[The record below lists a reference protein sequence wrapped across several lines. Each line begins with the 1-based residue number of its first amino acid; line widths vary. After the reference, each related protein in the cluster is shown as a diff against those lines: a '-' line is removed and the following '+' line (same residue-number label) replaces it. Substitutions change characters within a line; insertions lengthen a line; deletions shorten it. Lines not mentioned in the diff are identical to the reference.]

1 MGATCYGASMSTT
14 PSTQTSTPSHGAS
27 PNLAGPGRNRLA
39 AETSPYLLQ
48 HQHNPVD
55 WWPWG
60 PEALAQ
66 AKGSNKPILLSVG
79 YAACHWC
86 HVMAHES
93 FEDEPTARVMNELFV
108 NIKVD
113 REERPDVDQIYMAA
127 LHHLGE
133 HGGWPLTMFLTPDG
147 EPIWGGTYFPKTSRY
162 GKPAFVDVL
171 REIAR
176 LFREEPAKIER
187 NRAAL
192 MERLA
197 AAARPAGTA
206 TIGRAELD
214 NAALQLGGLIDP
226 VNGGTRGAPKFP
238 QAALFECLWRA
249 GLRTGDARYFAAVEI
264 TLDHICEGGIYD
276 HLGGGFARYS
286 VDDRWLVPH
295 FEKMLYDNAQ
305 LLELLAIAYRRT
317 GKDLY
322 RRRAYETVG
331 WLEREMTTEQGAFC
345 ASLDADSEG
354 EEGKFYVWS
363 YDEVIRQLG
372 IEDGEFF
379 ARHYDVTPA
388 GNFEGHNILNRLTP
402 LPRSEADETR
412 LAALCEK
419 LLSVRALRVRPG
431 LDDKVLADW
440 NGLMIAALADAGSML
455 DEPRWV
461 DLASRAFDF
470 VAQSMTRGDR
480 LGHSWRQGK
489 LKFPGLAS
497 DYAAMIRAALAL
509 YEATSQRSF
518 LDHALQWQQALD
530 RDYANAELGTYYLTA
545 ADAEGLVI
553 RPAATTDEA
562 TPNHNAVAAQN
573 LVRLAVFAGDD
584 AWRDRADRLIAA
596 VAPLIAENL
605 YMHMAMLNAI
615 DLRLRGAEI
624 VVTGQGA
631 AAEALLTAARR
642 LPPLDRIVFHAA
654 SAEALPA
661 KHPARAKL
669 DATHAPHAFVCVGE
683 TCSLPITDA
692 SALPEAIAAM
702 RGQR

>member
-1 MGATCYGASMSTT
+1 MSTT
-14 PSTQTSTPSHGAS
+14 PSTQTSTQPPTPSQAAS
-27 PNLAGPGRNRLA
+27 PNLPGSGRNRLA

-48 HQHNPVD
+48 HQDNPVD

-60 PEALAQ
+60 PDALAQ
-66 AKGSNKPILLSVG
+66 AKRSNKPILLSVG

-113 REERPDVDQIYMAA
+113 REERPDIDLIYMAA

-133 HGGWPLTMFLTPDG
+133 HGGWPLTMFLTPAG

-197 AAARPAGTA
+197 AVARPAGTA

-249 GLRTGDARYFAAVEI
+249 GLRTGDARYFAAVAI

-286 VDDRWLVPH
+286 VDERWLVPH

-305 LLELLAIAYRRT
+305 LLELLAFAHRRT

-331 WLEREMTTEQGAFC
+331 WLEREMTTEQGAFA

-388 GNFEGHNILNRLTP
+388 GNFEGANILNRLKSP
-402 LPRSEADETR
+402 PRSGADEAR
-412 LAALCEK
+412 LAASREK

-440 NGLMIAALADAGSML
+440 NGLMIAALANAGSML
-455 DEPRWV
+455 EEPRWV
-461 DLASRAFDF
+461 DLAHRAFDF
-470 VAQSMTRGDR
+470 VANAMTRGDR

-509 YEATSQRSF
+509 HEATGTASF
-518 LDHALQWQQALD
+518 LDRALQWQKALD
-530 RDYANAELGTYYLTA
+530 HDYANAELGTYYLTA

-573 LVRLAVFAGDD
+573 LIRLAVLAGDD
-584 AWRDRADRLIAA
+584 TWRDKADRLIAT

-605 YMHMAMLNAI
+605 YMHLAMLNAI
-615 DLRLRGAEI
+615 DLRLRGAEV

-631 AAEALLTAARR
+631 SADALLAAARQ
-642 LPPLDRIVFHAA
+642 LPPLDRIVLHAA
-654 SAEALPA
+654 SAAALPG

-669 DATHAPHAFVCVGE
+669 DAAHAPQAFVCVGE
-683 TCSLPITDA
+683 TCSLPVTDA
-692 SALPEAIAAM
+692 SALPEAIEAM
-702 RGQR
+702 RR